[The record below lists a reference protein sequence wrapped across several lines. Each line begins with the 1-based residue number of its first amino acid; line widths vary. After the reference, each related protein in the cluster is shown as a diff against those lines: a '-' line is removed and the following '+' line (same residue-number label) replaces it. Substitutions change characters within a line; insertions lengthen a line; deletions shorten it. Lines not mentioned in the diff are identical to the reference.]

1 MKIKRLLVKFEDY
14 IVSESMNLIMTFLN
28 ITLVVCVTGH
38 YIGCFF
44 FYFGMDE
51 YRADPNNGWLIEED
65 QIDQSFYTQYV
76 TSAYWAFTTMAAVG
90 YGDITPSTNTERTY
104 GMLIIIF
111 SSFIFAYCINSI
123 GTIISNYNRIATV
136 FRERM
141 MYVN

>member
-1 MKIKRLLVKFEDY
+1 MLKLLRIMKIKRLLVKFEDY

-65 QIDQSFYTQYV
+65 QIDQSFYT
-76 TSAYWAFTTMAAVG
+76 
-90 YGDITPSTNTERTY
+90 
-104 GMLIIIF
+104 
-111 SSFIFAYCINSI
+111 
-123 GTIISNYNRIATV
+123 
-136 FRERM
+136 
-141 MYVN
+141 